1 MSSRYVMAQIYMP
14 IEIKP
19 DNTIVSRHE
28 YADIQIMSTI
38 PNFEQFNRPVPKVS
52 LTDQIFSMLDA
63 AKSQDVPSEEHI
75 ISHIDN
81 SVQIVVQK
89 TDIKPRI
96 RSAYHNT
103 SFKRKS
109 SYHVRR
115 TAKSRPPILKSKDA
129 GSSPPLMAQ
138 AAELGDDR

>member
-1 MSSRYVMAQIYMP
+1 MAQIYMP

-38 PNFEQFNRPVPKVS
+38 PNFEQFKRPVPAVS
-52 LTDQIFSMLDA
+52 LTDQIFSMLDVS
-63 AKSQDVPSEEHI
+63 KTQDVPTEEHVLN
-75 ISHIDN
+75 HIDN

-89 TDIKPRI
+89 TDIKPRT
-96 RSAYHNT
+96 RSAYYNT

-115 TAKSRPPILKSKDA
+115 TAKSRPAILKSKDA
-129 GSSPPLMAQ
+129 GSSPPLMAP